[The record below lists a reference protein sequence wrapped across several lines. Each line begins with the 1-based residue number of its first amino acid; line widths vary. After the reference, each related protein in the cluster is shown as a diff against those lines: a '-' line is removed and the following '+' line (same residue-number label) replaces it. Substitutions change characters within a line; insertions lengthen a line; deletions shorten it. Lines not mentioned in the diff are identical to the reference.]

1 MNELVYWVMGL
12 LFSIVL
18 RTFFREVKARGA
30 YKIPQRGPVLFVVG
44 PHANQFIDP
53 MVLVTHSGRSVS
65 FLMAKKSFDLFW
77 IGLFG
82 RALGSIPV
90 IRPQDISQKGIGK
103 LTVSPADSP
112 ESRLVAGIDTKFTE
126 QLRARTI
133 LGFTGGNNVEVVEVL
148 SDTLVKVKA
157 ISEGAAKVLAE
168 HEDGV
173 TFKATPHVDQNDMF
187 SAVTDRLNEGKC
199 VGIFPEG
206 GSHDR
211 TDFLPL
217 KAGASI
223 MTLAAMSQNEFLNVQ
238 IVPTG
243 LNYFNAHK
251 WRSRAVIEFG
261 DPITVTKEQVE
272 AYKKG
277 GESKRKAI
285 AEVMDTILKGLK
297 AVTVTAKDYD
307 TLMLIQA
314 ARRLYRPIHMKLTI
328 DETVYLNRR
337 FAEVFSKFADDP
349 LVLDTM
355 DRVKE
360 YNGLLKSYGIED
372 HQVMRTSFGKRVA
385 ARKFILRVVEAF
397 FLFVFAAPGALL
409 HAPIALIAKKISN
422 QKAAKALRESSVKIE
437 GRDVMA
443 TWKVLVSLVVAPL
456 LYTVYSLV
464 FFTYLLISSTFTLR
478 QCIISTIIFSA
489 VTVVF
494 GVAAMRASEIGFDVI
509 KSLRPLYLSVFA
521 DTEVLRLMR
530 ADLAQRI
537 NHTITEIGPRLY
549 NSKEEFEASR
559 IIRPEDL
566 RYSEILI
573 EKMNKSKNKTV
584 DEVVMEHMKSG
595 EATDGIVLLK
605 AKEVAVDGKK
615 AQ

>member
-1 MNELVYWVMGL
+1 MNELAYWAMSV
-12 LFSIVL
+12 LFWIVL
-18 RTFFREVKARGA
+18 RVFFREVKSRGA
-30 YKIPQRGPVLFVVG
+30 FKIPQRGPVLFVVG

-53 MVLVTHSGRSVS
+53 MVLVTHCGRSVS
-65 FLMAKKSFDLFW
+65 FLMAKKSFDKFW

-90 IRPQDISQKGIGK
+90 VRPQDVAQKGIGT
-103 LTVSPADSP
+103 LTISADDTPAV
-112 ESRLVAGIDTKFTE
+112 RLVAGINTKFTE
-126 QLRARTI
+126 QLRARTV
-133 LGFTGGNNVEVVEVL
+133 LNFAGSNSVEVVEVL
-148 SDTLVKVKA
+148 SDSVVKVKD
-157 ISEGAAKVLAE
+157 ISEAAAKALAE
-168 HEDGV
+168 SESDGGAS
-173 TFKATPHVDQNDMF
+173 FKVTPHVDQNDMF
-187 SAVTDRLNEGKC
+187 SAVVDRLNEGKC

-223 MTLAAMSQNEFLNVQ
+223 MALAAMSQNEFMNVQ

-261 DPITVTKEQVE
+261 DAITVTKEQVE

-285 AEVMDTILKGLK
+285 SEVMDAILEGLK

-314 ARRLYRPIHMKLTI
+314 ARRLYRPVHMKLTI

-337 FAEVFSKFADDP
+337 FAEVFSKFPDDP
-349 LVLDTM
+349 LVLDTAY
-355 DRVKE
+355 RVRE
-360 YNGLLKSYGIED
+360 YNSLLKSYGIED
-372 HQVMRTSFGKRVA
+372 HQVIRTTFGKREA
-385 ARKFILRVVEAF
+385 ATKLCLRVVEAML
-397 FLFVFAAPGALL
+397 LFSFAAPGALL
-409 HAPIALIAKKISN
+409 HAPIALLARKISN
-422 QKAAKALRESSVKIE
+422 QKAAEALRESSVKIE
-437 GRDVMA
+437 GRDVIA

-464 FFTYLLISSTFTLR
+464 FFTSLLFNSTFTLR
-478 QCIISTIIFSA
+478 QCVMYTVVFTA
-489 VTVVF
+489 VTIVF

-509 KSLRPLYLSVFA
+509 KSLRPLYLSMFA
-521 DTEVLRLMR
+521 DTEVLRQMR

-537 NHTITEIGPRLY
+537 SAAITEIGPRLH
-549 NSKEEFEASR
+549 NSKDEFEASR
-559 IIRPEDL
+559 LIAEKDV
-566 RYSEILI
+566 RYGELLT
-573 EKMNKSKNKTV
+573 EEMNKDKN
-584 DEVVMEHMKSG
+584 DEVRVEDKSI
-595 EATDGIVLLK
+595 AADRS
-605 AKEVAVDGKK
+605 VA
-615 AQ
+615 Q

>member
-1 MNELVYWVMGL
+1 MNELAYWVMGL
-12 LFSIVL
+12 LFWIVL

-65 FLMAKKSFDLFW
+65 FLMAKKSFDKFW

-90 IRPQDISQKGIGK
+90 VRPQDIAQKGIGR
-103 LTVSPADSP
+103 LTSSPTDSP
-112 ESRLVAGIDTKFTE
+112 ETRLIAGIDTKFTE

-133 LGFTGGNNVEVVEVL
+133 LGFHGGNNVEVVEVL

-157 ISEGAAKVLAE
+157 ISEGAARVLAE
-168 HEDGV
+168 AEDAGV
-173 TFKATPHVDQNDMF
+173 SFKATPHVDQNDMF

-223 MTLAAMSQNEFLNVQ
+223 MALAAMSQNEFLNVQ

-243 LNYFNAHK
+243 LNYFNAHQ

-277 GESKRKAI
+277 GESKRRAI

-385 ARKFILRVVEAF
+385 ARKFVLRVVEAF

-422 QKAAKALRESSVKIE
+422 QKAAEALRESSVKIE

-509 KSLRPLYLSVFA
+509 KSLRPLYLSIFA

-584 DEVVMEHMKSG
+584 DEIVMEHAKSG
-595 EATDGIVLLK
+595 ESADGIVLLK
-605 AKEVAVDGKK
+605 AKEAAVK